1 MNVLLLL
8 LSGSLA
14 DTFNEAM
21 EYCVT
26 ARSRKLSLRTL
37 RKMGR
42 LGIGRRLGLSFAV
55 ILGLMIL
62 GGSLA
67 LWHIHRLQQQVRRI
81 DEFDEMIVSI
91 LEANHSIV
99 RFAESLRVVSGT
111 HDALLYGRATS
122 DIKRETERAIATVER
137 AAQLSPEFASRHTAM
152 LATFAYWRR
161 LLPQYMDRTVRLAEL
176 GDWPA
181 IDRRLNGQLSPMA
194 KMVNQSVAEIDRELA
209 DQRRITLAIIWK
221 TERSAFVN
229 LFAFGSVTILVT
241 IALGLR
247 VIRRIADPLN
257 KLNQAAQ
264 ALASGDF
271 AHRVQVAGEDELAIV
286 GNAFNLAAARLCEL
300 YEALRRSEA
309 HFRSLF
315 QNAGDPILVIAP
327 TGEILSATP
336 SVKRALGVEAAEL
349 RGRSLKE
356 FLHPDEVD
364 RVAHFFTSASP
375 DKEGLRTV
383 EFRWKH
389 SAGLWRILAAT
400 TSDRRQ
406 DPDIRGFVV
415 NAYDITERKAAENQI
430 RELNEDLERR
440 VVQRTAQLESAKQ
453 LAEAGNLAKSEF
465 LANMSHEIRTPLNGI
480 IGMAALTLDTELTG
494 EQRDSLTT
502 LQNSAE
508 SLLSLLNDIL
518 DLSKVEAGKLEL
530 EQVRF
535 ELRDNLQEWLRAMC
549 PAAHQKGL
557 ELLCDIDP
565 NVPQMIVVDP
575 VRLRQVVY
583 NLVGNAIK
591 FTSFGEVVVSVRLEE
606 APGDASFVHFQVSD
620 TGTGISSSKLN
631 KIFDA
636 FVQADGSTTRKYGG
650 TGLGLTISRRLVQLM
665 GGKIWAESSEG
676 AGSTFHFHIRLE
688 TLEPSRASR
697 SLPPGNAA
705 RVLIFSEKPTSAAIL
720 SRLLNSWHIQT
731 CSTTG
736 ASETIAA
743 IEDAQAERHPFGL
756 VIVDEPARS
765 TGSPLAEN
773 VRTSGILDS
782 LPVLIL
788 HSPVRNRQIMQH
800 RENIYFLAKPA
811 KDSEL
816 VETIGRIL
824 NPFPNYA
831 NEHAPVAAVRPVGSD
846 MALQVLLVEDNLVNQ
861 KVASRLL
868 EKHGCQV
875 TVASNGREAIAL
887 HRTGSFDLIFMDVQM
902 PEMNGIEAT
911 EIIRAAER
919 GTKARVPIVALTANA
934 MAGDRERCLEAGMD
948 AYLSKP
954 IDRKELVGILRR
966 QIPRKRTGEEQFAPV
981 A

>member
-8 LSGSLA
+8 LNGSVA
-14 DTFNEAM
+14 DTYNEAM

-26 ARSRKLSLRTL
+26 ARSRKLSLFTF
-37 RKMGR
+37 RKVGR
-42 LGIGRRLGLSFAV
+42 LGISRRLGLSVAV

-62 GGSLA
+62 QGSLA
-67 LWHIHRLQQQVRRI
+67 LWHIHSLQQQVHRI

-111 HDALLYGRATS
+111 HDVLLYSHAAS
-122 DIKRETERAIATVER
+122 DIKQETEKAIATAER

-161 LLPQYMDRTVRLAEL
+161 LLPQYLDRTVRLARL
-176 GDWPA
+176 GDWQA

-194 KMVNQSVAEIDRELA
+194 KMVNQSVAEIDHELA
-209 DQRRITLAIIWK
+209 DQRRITLASIWK

-229 LFAFGSVTILVT
+229 LFAFGSFIILVT

-271 AHRVQVAGEDELAIV
+271 AHRVEVAGEDELAIV

-300 YEALRRSEA
+300 YDALKRSEA

-364 RVAHFFTSASP
+364 RVAQFFTSSSP
-375 DKEGLRTV
+375 DEEGLRTV
-383 EFRWKH
+383 EFRWRH

-508 SLLSLLNDIL
+508 SLLSILNDIL

-557 ELLCDIDP
+557 ELLCDVDA
-565 NVPQMIVVDP
+565 NVPQMIVIDP
-575 VRLRQVVY
+575 VRLRQIVY

-591 FTSFGEVVVSVRLEE
+591 FTSHGEVVVRVHLESVPGE
-606 APGDASFVHFQVSD
+606 AAFVHFQVSD

-665 GGKIWAESSEG
+665 GGKIWAESREG
-676 AGSTFHFHIRLE
+676 QGSTFHFYIRLE
-688 TLEPSRASR
+688 AVERSRTLRF
-697 SLPPGNAA
+697 LPPGNAA
-705 RVLIFSEKPTSAAIL
+705 RVLIVSERPTSAAIL
-720 SRLLNSWHIQT
+720 SRLLDSWHIET
-731 CSTTG
+731 YSATG
-736 ASETIAA
+736 VSEAIDA
-743 IEDAQAERHPFGL
+743 IEHARAERHRVGL

-773 VRTSGILDS
+773 LRTCGICGS

-788 HSPVRNRQIMQH
+788 HSPVRNREMIQQS
-800 RENIYFLAKPA
+800 ENVHFLAKPV

-816 VETIGRIL
+816 FEAIGRIL
-824 NPFPNYA
+824 KQFPNDLTD
-831 NEHAPVAAVRPVGSD
+831 HPPVAAIRPVSSD
-846 MALQVLLVEDNLVNQ
+846 LALQVLLVEDNLVNQ

-868 EKHGCQV
+868 EKQGCRV

-887 HRTGSFDLIFMDVQM
+887 HQTGSFDLIFMDVQM

-919 GTKARVPIVALTANA
+919 GTKMRVPIVALTANA

-948 AYLSKP
+948 GYLSKP
-954 IDRKELVGILRR
+954 IDRTELVAILRR
-966 QIPRKRTGEEQFAPV
+966 QIQRQHTSEEQFAPV